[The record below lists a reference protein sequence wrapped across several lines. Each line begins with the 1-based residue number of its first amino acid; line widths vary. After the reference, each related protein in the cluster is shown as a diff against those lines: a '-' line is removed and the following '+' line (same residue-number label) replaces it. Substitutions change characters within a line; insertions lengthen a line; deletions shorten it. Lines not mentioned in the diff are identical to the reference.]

1 MRHACIP
8 TLLLMA
14 LAPALAPAAP
24 LSHARKTG
32 VSKAPAGKHT
42 TKKAAQ
48 PRKAATPGKIAA
60 PKASAETRAVAVAIR
75 AQAGGVSRSFYAGR
89 GFWPLWAA
97 DGKIGPEAGAFVAML
112 EQSDRDG
119 LNAAKYDPA
128 KLARLIAAARA
139 RDPAAVAQ
147 AEIALSNA
155 LARYVA
161 DVRRPVKVATTY
173 VDTALKPSRLR
184 PADVLA
190 TAASVSDFPAWV
202 EVAGWSNP
210 LYLRLRDA
218 IARNGD
224 ALTPAERRRAALSLD
239 RARMLPSPWVRHIVV
254 DAASARLF
262 YYEGGRQR
270 GTMRVVTG
278 TVETP
283 TPMLTGTVR
292 YAILNPYWNVPT
304 DLAARRIAPK
314 VLGGAKL
321 ASLRYEA
328 LSDWTADA
336 APLAQSAIDWEAVAA
351 GKQDVR
357 LRQLPGGN
365 NAMGKVKFMFPND
378 QGIYLHDTP
387 DKSLMAKPDRHFSNG
402 CVRLEDAPALGRW
415 LLGKPLSAWPKKPE
429 QAVPLDQPVPV
440 YLTYLPATP
449 TEGGIAFLPDVYG
462 RDGGK

>member
-8 TLLLMA
+8 TLLLLA

-24 LSHARKTG
+24 VSHASKAG
-32 VSKAPAGKHT
+32 ASKAPAK
-42 TKKAAQ
+42 KSIARKAAP

-60 PKASAETRAVAVAIR
+60 PKTSPAARAVAVAIR

-97 DGKIGPEAGAFVAML
+97 DGKIGPEADTFVAML
-112 EQSDRDG
+112 KQADRDG
-119 LNAAKYDPA
+119 LNPAKYDPA
-128 KLARLIAAARA
+128 ALADLVAAAGA
-139 RDPAAVAQ
+139 GDPVAVAR

-161 DVRRPVKVATTY
+161 DVRRPVKIATTY
-173 VDTALKPSRLR
+173 LDPALKPRRLR
-184 PADVLA
+184 PVEVLA
-190 TAASVSDFPAWV
+190 TAASVSNFPAWV
-202 EVAGWSNP
+202 DAAGWSSP

-218 IARNGD
+218 IAKGGD
-224 ALTPAERRRAALSLD
+224 ALRPDDRRRAALSLD

-270 GTMRVVTG
+270 GTMRVVAG

-314 VLGGAKL
+314 VIAGVSL

-336 APLAQSAIDWEAVAA
+336 APLAQSAIDWKAVAA
-351 GKQDVR
+351 GRQEVR

-387 DKSLMAKPDRHFSNG
+387 DKSLMVKPDRHFSNG

-415 LLGKPLSAWPKKPE
+415 LLGKPLSAWPKRPE

-440 YLTYLPATP
+440 YLTYLPAMP
-449 TEGGIAFLPDVYG
+449 TEGGITFLPDVYG